1 MEETTGQKYTVEHK
15 KRGSK
20 LMSITLSNL
29 NRFSKFFSLLDSAI
43 NLQ

>member
-1 MEETTGQKYTVEHK
+1 VEHEEL
-15 KRGSK
+15 GCE

-29 NRFSKFFSLLDSAI
+29 NRFSKKNSLLDSAI